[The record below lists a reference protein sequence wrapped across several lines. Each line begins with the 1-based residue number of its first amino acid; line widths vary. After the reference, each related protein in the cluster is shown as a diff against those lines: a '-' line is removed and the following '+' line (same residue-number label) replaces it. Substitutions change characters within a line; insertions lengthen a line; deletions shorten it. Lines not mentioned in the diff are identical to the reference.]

1 MDHKIE
7 DDTKFFYIRWKGYDA
22 SADSWERQ
30 RDIKCPGLIIKYYEK
45 VSNASTLHSW
55 PKCDCLTRQTIL
67 CCVQHPEAQLPAKQR
82 SKKKKIKNRTLRKL
96 KIDEEPDYDDEW
108 DDGKDFEVGRILD
121 VVVHRN
127 NKREFLIRWKGYSSK
142 VDSWEPEENLNC
154 RDLIDAYMDK
164 VEAAKGTL
172 MRELR
177 PVRMPT
183 QRFTLA
189 TQALGRRLSKRN
201 FGRQR

>member
-1 MDHKIE
+1 M
-7 DDTKFFYIRWKGYDA
+7 
-22 SADSWERQ
+22 
-30 RDIKCPGLIIKYYEK
+30 
-45 VSNASTLHSW
+45 V
-55 PKCDCLTRQTIL
+55 
-67 CCVQHPEAQLPAKQR
+67 
-82 SKKKKIKNRTLRKL
+82 RKL
-96 KIDEEPDYDDEW
+96 KIDEEPDYDDEC
-108 DDGKDFEVGRILD
+108 DDGKDYEVGRILD

-154 RDLIDAYMDK
+154 RDLIDAFMDK
-164 VEAAKGTL
+164 VEAAKGTI
-172 MRELR
+172 MKDLR

-189 TQALGRRLSKRN
+189 TQATGRRLSKRN